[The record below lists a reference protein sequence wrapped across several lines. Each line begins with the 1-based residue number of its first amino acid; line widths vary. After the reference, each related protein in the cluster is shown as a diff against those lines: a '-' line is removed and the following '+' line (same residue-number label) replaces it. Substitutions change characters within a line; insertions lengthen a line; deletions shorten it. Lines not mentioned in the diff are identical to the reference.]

1 MAYELEG
8 TIKVI
13 MDVQTFGSGFT
24 KREFVLT
31 TDSEKYPQD
40 IKMEFVK
47 DRISLLDGYKA
58 GQRVKVGFDLRGS
71 EHNGRYYVNVAA
83 LRIQPS
89 DGSGGSGDGDGE
101 TRSAPRA
108 ERPRPERT
116 GGDRGGERG
125 DRSERGERGERGERS
140 GRWDREDRD
149 DDRRPRRHEEFR
161 GGGGRRGHVE
171 DDIDF

>member
-1 MAYELEG
+1 MAFELEG

-47 DRISLLDGYKA
+47 DKTSLLDGYKA

-71 EHNGRYYVNVAA
+71 EHNGRHYVNVLAW
-83 LRIQPS
+83 RIQPS
-89 DGSGGSGDGDGE
+89 DGSVSSADGDSE
-101 TRSAPRA
+101 NRSAPRP
-108 ERPRPERT
+108 ERPRPERAA
-116 GGDRGGERG
+116 GERPDRIGERG

-140 GRWDREDRD
+140 GRWDRDE
-149 DDRRPRRHEEFR
+149 DRRPRRHEEFR
-161 GGGGRRGHVE
+161 GGGRRGNLE